1 MMLTVYLIL
10 VSFVTIDDRCPDWVC
25 AISVIAAGSAIG
37 NSFAQI
43 DYGASVVMYI
53 LVILRLR
60 FGRKWYD

>member
-1 MMLTVYLIL
+1 MLTVYLIL
-10 VSFVTIDDRCPDWVC
+10 VSFVATDDRCPDWVF
-25 AISVIAAGSAIG
+25 AVSVITAGSAIG

>member
-10 VSFVTIDDRCPDWVC
+10 VSFVTTDDRCPDWVC
-25 AISVIAAGSAIG
+25 VISVIAAGSAIG

-53 LVILRLR
+53 LVILQLR

>member
-1 MMLTVYLIL
+1 MLVVYLIL
-10 VSFVTIDDRCPDWVC
+10 LSIIATDDRCPDWMC
-25 AISVIAAGSAIG
+25 AVSVIITGLAIG
-37 NSFAQI
+37 NSFAQT

>member
-1 MMLTVYLIL
+1 MLVVYLMLI
-10 VSFVTIDDRCPDWVC
+10 SFVTTDDRCPDWVC
-25 AISVIAAGSAIG
+25 AICVIAAGSAIG